1 MIVFEVAAELLLG
14 IMMIAMHIFKYV
26 AVIFVMAI
34 IIQLISNIKRNRT
47 RKKYYGSKYNY
58 YKYYN
63 PKYREKQGRY
73 SYVRLDKTAQ
83 KDIKQRIL

>member
-47 RKKYYGSKYNY
+47 RKKYYGSKNNY